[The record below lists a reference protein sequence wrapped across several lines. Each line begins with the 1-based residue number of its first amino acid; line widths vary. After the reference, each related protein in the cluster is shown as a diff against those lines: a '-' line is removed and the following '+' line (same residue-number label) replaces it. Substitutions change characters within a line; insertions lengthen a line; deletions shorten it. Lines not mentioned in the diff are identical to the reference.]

1 MMLVRSLALI
11 AIALGIWLASRDAAF
26 GPFVVLIAVGG
37 VIGGLVMI
45 VVNRRPHQPPLT
57 VPDAFARNQPEGILN
72 VSRIRVA
79 GLGGLGM
86 VAVAAAMA
94 LTIPAIGVSLGLGL
108 VGGFLIAV
116 ALIPYRRSHFGQR
129 T

>member
-1 MMLVRSLALI
+1 MVLRVLSLTVI
-11 AIALGIWLASRDAAF
+11 AVGVVVATPDIAF
-26 GPFVVLIAVGG
+26 GPLKMIISAGG
-37 VIGGLVMI
+37 LIGGAIMI
-45 VVNRRPHQPPLT
+45 LVNRRQHQPPLS
-57 VPDAFARNQPEGILN
+57 VPDAFARNQPDGILN

-116 ALIPYRRSHFGQR
+116 ALIPYRRAHFGQR
-129 T
+129 